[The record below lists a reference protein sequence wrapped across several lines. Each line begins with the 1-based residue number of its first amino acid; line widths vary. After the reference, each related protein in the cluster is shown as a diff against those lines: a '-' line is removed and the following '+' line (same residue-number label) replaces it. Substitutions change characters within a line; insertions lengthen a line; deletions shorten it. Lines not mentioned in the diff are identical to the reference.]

1 MGLNF
6 AEYLAAAD
14 AAQKSGMSGKDFVK
28 QQRQAQ
34 VNQQASQTFNYGIRN
49 TFKYE
54 PPAPPPKQKSDPNMQ
69 AQKLVQEKDL
79 GNALQLMINQYQ
91 TDEKKKTDDVKNPL
105 SISKLYT
112 KYTGKI

>member
-1 MGLNF
+1 MGMNF

-14 AAQKSGMSGKDFVK
+14 AAQQAGMSGKDFVK

-34 VNQQASQTFNYGIRN
+34 VNQQANQTFNYGIRN

-54 PPAPPPKQKSDPNMQ
+54 PPTPPPKQKSDPNMQ

-79 GNALQLMINQYQ
+79 GRAIQLMINQYQ
-91 TDEKKKTDDVKNPL
+91 PDKKKKDDTLKSPL
-105 SISKLYT
+105 SISKLSI
-112 KYTGKI
+112 K